1 MKRLGFRL
9 ARWGIAGLPCLGL
22 ACAQVPNSDLRSP
35 PAPAAYPASPG
46 PAADASFNVRLSPE
60 PVAHDANHREALT
73 VSLDAVLRLAEEK
86 NPQIEVQRAKV
97 ASAFAEKELAEKN
110 WIPDIYVGV
119 GYWRHEGGIQL
130 QQGPLINSST
140 GAFETGPQINA
151 TYNPRDRAYRQLI
164 AARQV
169 WQSHGELTKITSEQ
183 LLEAAT
189 TYVDVLAA
197 HSALSVSRD
206 YEKHL
211 KELQARVKKA
221 IAAFDKPPADLEIEL
236 AQIEGE
242 LKTQQFIQEKLHA
255 GLESL
260 SAKLAYS
267 LGLDPT
273 TQVLPAETQIA
284 AFHIVDANVPADAL
298 VSQALSNGPGIHE
311 LQGILWVI
319 QDGVAKA
326 SGPARF
332 LPEFNFQAGEG
343 LFGAGQGGTMDFAN
357 RFDMGVQVRW
367 NLSNVFTA
375 EHKRQVANSQ
385 VVQAQWTYQELRQK
399 LTLGVQESRNT
410 IVTSGG
416 LFTRSEQQIQ
426 QAKKVVTLTQK
437 RLDLMT
443 EGATY
448 SQVMR
453 SHQAVA
459 QAQLGYIELLREFDK
474 AELRLLILLGPGE
487 PACRME
493 LPCSQP

>member
-1 MKRLGFRL
+1 M
-9 ARWGIAGLPCLGL
+9 
-22 ACAQVPNSDLRSP
+22 
-35 PAPAAYPASPG
+35 
-46 PAADASFNVRLSPE
+46 
-60 PVAHDANHREALT
+60 
-73 VSLDAVLRLAEEK
+73 
-86 NPQIEVQRAKV
+86 
-97 ASAFAEKELAEKN
+97 
-110 WIPDIYVGV
+110 
-119 GYWRHEGGIQL
+119 
-130 QQGPLINSST
+130 QQGPLITSST
-140 GAFETGPQINA
+140 GAFEAGPQINA
-151 TYNPRDRAYRQLI
+151 TYNPRDRAYKQLM

-169 WQSHGELTKITSEQ
+169 WQSHGDLTKVTSEQ

-211 KELQARVKKA
+211 KELQARVNKA
-221 IAAFDKPPADLEIEL
+221 IGVFDKPPADLEIER

-242 LKTQQFIQEKLHA
+242 LKTQKFTQEKLHA
-255 GLESL
+255 GLDSL

-298 VSQALSNGPGIHE
+298 VNQALSNGPGIHE

-319 QDGVAKA
+319 QDGMAKA
-326 SGPARF
+326 AGPARF
-332 LPEFNFQAGEG
+332 LPEFNLQAGEG
-343 LFGAGQGGTMDFAN
+343 LFGAGQGATMNFAN
-357 RFDMGVQVRW
+357 RLDMGVQARW
-367 NLSNVFTA
+367 NLSSVFSA

-399 LTLGVQESRNT
+399 LTLGVQEARNT

-416 LFTRSEQQIQ
+416 
-426 QAKKVVTLTQK
+426 KKVVALNEK
-437 RLDLMT
+437 RLEFADKT
-443 EGATY
+443 GATY
-448 SQVMR
+448 SQVVQ
-453 SHQAVA
+453 SHRAVS

-474 AELRLLILLGPGE
+474 AELRLMILLGPGA

-493 LPCSQP
+493 LPCSQQ